1 MIELRSLSHV
11 YPGGIQAVKN
21 LNLTIESNKICVLIG
36 PSGCGKS
43 TVLNMINKLIE
54 VSSGQILIDG
64 VNIEEIESVELRR
77 NIGYA
82 IQEISLFPHQTVG
95 ENIATVPTL
104 QKWDKKSKNERVN
117 ELLVLMGLDPKK
129 YKDKYPR
136 QLSGG
141 EQQRVGVARALGAN
155 PPILLMD
162 EPFGA
167 VDPIARARLQDEFL
181 LIQEKIEKTI
191 VFVTHDIDEAIKMG
205 DYIAI
210 LDQGELVQYGTP
222 REILQNPV
230 NEFVEDF
237 MGEDRNIKGL
247 QLTFVEEIIEQSDS
261 YALVTDDYQSVMR
274 KLQTTKLNSLP
285 ILDEAGKLLGYVSP
299 KSGRIQQRTNWT
311 DEIRDYMKVLREKAT
326 VYDTMFDIM
335 VDVNNYLPVVDRED
349 KYLGVV
355 TQEHVNRLLRNI
367 KDETK
372 EVHDD

>member
-11 YPGGIQAVKN
+11 YPGGVKAVKN
-21 LNLTIESNKICVLIG
+21 LNLTIESNKVCVLIG

-104 QKWDKKSKNERVN
+104 QKWDKKRKDERVD

-167 VDPIARARLQDEFL
+167 IDPIARARLQDEFL

-210 LDQGELVQYGTP
+210 LDQ
-222 REILQNPV
+222 
-230 NEFVEDF
+230 VEDF
-237 MGEDRNIKGL
+237 MGEDRNVKGL
-247 QLTFVEEIIEQSDS
+247 QLTFVEEIIEQNDS
-261 YALVTDDYQSVMR
+261 YALVTDDYEQVMR
-274 KLQTTKLNSLP
+274 KLQATKLNSLP
-285 ILDEAGKLLGYVSP
+285 IVDAERKLLGYVSP
-299 KSGRIQQRTNWT
+299 KSGRIQQSSNWT
-311 DEIRDYMKVLREKAT
+311 EEIKDYMKVLRKKAT

-335 VDVNNYLPVVDRED
+335 VDVNNYLPVVDRE
-349 KYLGVV
+349 KMYLGVV